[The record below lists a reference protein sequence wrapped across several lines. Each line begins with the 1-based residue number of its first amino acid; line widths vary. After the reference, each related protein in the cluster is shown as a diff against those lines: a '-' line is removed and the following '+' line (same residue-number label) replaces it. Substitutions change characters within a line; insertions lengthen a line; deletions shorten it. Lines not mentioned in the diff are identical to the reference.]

1 MRFLCIALLLAGCA
15 SNPAPH
21 DGALIVNIVSDTAPM
36 VRGYELQRVPELLE
50 KQLRQD
56 LGTTSGTLEVRLVND
71 SYVFPPSTPIASR
84 GNDLEPTIAW
94 FAVEFTLKDSAGQ
107 TVKTGRVSADG
118 PEPVS
123 FGSIQTNEFAVIKQV
138 VWKVRKKIA

>member
-1 MRFLCIALLLAGCA
+1 MRFLCVALLLAACA
-15 SNPAPH
+15 SNPTTH
-21 DGALIVNIVSDTAPM
+21 DGALIVNIVSDAAPV

-50 KQLRQD
+50 KQLRQE
-56 LGTTSGTLEVRLVND
+56 LGTTRGTLEVRLVND
-71 SYVFPPSTPIASR
+71 SYVFPPSTPPSRAS
-84 GNDLEPTIAW
+84 EPELTIAW

-138 VWKVRKKIA
+138 VWRIRKTLV

>member
-1 MRFLCIALLLAGCA
+1 MRFLCVALLLAACA
-15 SNPAPH
+15 SNPTPH
-21 DGALIVNIVSDTAPM
+21 DGALIVNIVSDAAPV

-56 LGTTSGTLEVRLVND
+56 LGTTRGTLEVRLVND

-84 GNDLEPTIAW
+84 GSEPELTIAW
-94 FAVEFTLKDSAGQ
+94 FAVEFTLKDAAGQ

-138 VWKVRKKIA
+138 VWRIRKTLV

>member
-1 MRFLCIALLLAGCA
+1 MRFLCVALLLAGCA
-15 SNPAPH
+15 SSPAPR
-21 DGALIVNIVSDTAPM
+21 DSALIVNIVSDAAPV
-36 VRGYELQRVPELLE
+36 VRGYELARVPGLLE

-56 LGTTSGTLEVRLVND
+56 LGTTRGTLDVRLVND
-71 SYVFPPSTPIASR
+71 SYVFPPSTPMATR
-84 GNDLEPTIAW
+84 GDEPEPTIAW
-94 FAVEFTLKDSAGQ
+94 FAVEFTLKDAAGQ

-138 VWKVRKKIA
+138 VWRIRRTLV

>member
-1 MRFLCIALLLAGCA
+1 MRLLCVALLLAACA

-21 DGALIVNIVSDTAPM
+21 DGALIVNIVSDAAPV

-50 KQLRQD
+50 KQLRQE
-56 LGTTSGTLEVRLVND
+56 LGTTRGTLEVRLVND
-71 SYVFPPSTPIASR
+71 SYVFPPSTPPSRAS
-84 GNDLEPTIAW
+84 EPELTIAW

-123 FGSIQTNEFAVIKQV
+123 FGSIQTSEFAVIKQV
-138 VWKVRKKIA
+138 VWRIRKSIA